1 MIKRFRH
8 LDQSDYVIEV
18 NVNRNSGNKKRAE
31 IAHHISPLNIAVPV
45 SLKHQRPLLDLQIM

>member
-18 NVNRNSGNKKRAE
+18 NGHRNSDNKKRAE
-31 IAHHISPLNIAVPV
+31 IAHHISPLNIPVAV
-45 SLKHQRPLLDLQIM
+45 SLKHQRPLLDLQIV